1 MDQQKSALS
10 QLAVHKINISSVMR
24 MVVKRQK
31 LDSNRNVKILC
42 ERESK
47 KASTQREREEEV
59 EKECENVGLS

>member
-1 MDQQKSALS
+1 
-10 QLAVHKINISSVMR
+10 MR